1 MKQYTVLRIILLVLE
16 FLKGKY
22 PFTPSEVNFNLFVIL
37 LLLLM
42 RRLLQIAGIRRQIS
56 MLEKTA
62 ALIAVLP
69 NTGRCVLMHGHLE
82 LPQSLRD
89 PEL

>member
-1 MKQYTVLRIILLVLE
+1 
-16 FLKGKY
+16 
-22 PFTPSEVNFNLFVIL
+22 
-37 LLLLM
+37 
-42 RRLLQIAGIRRQIS
+42 

-89 PEL
+89 P